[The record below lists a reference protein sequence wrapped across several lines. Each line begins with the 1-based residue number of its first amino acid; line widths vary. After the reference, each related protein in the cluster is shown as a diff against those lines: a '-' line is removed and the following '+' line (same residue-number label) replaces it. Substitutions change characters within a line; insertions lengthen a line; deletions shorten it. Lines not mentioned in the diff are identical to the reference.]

1 MRSELEI
8 LKYIHTAASELAEI
22 RRQFGHRPL
31 IAEALE
37 MFAQFA
43 PPSEPMMQAN
53 KSGAEP
59 AYKKPLTLIE
69 ASEAPEAIRENA
81 LDPENMRL
89 LRRLRSLA
97 SDGIL
102 IGSEELVDWLF
113 PGRQSKRNRTQKMC
127 DALAKFGL
135 GMVPDPRDETLQHA
149 SQNEVVLFD
158 LGQRFDAASAR
169 SETFKLLSLKL
180 IVAAMTARAD
190 SNVATSEVEL
200 MVSWVESAAKELS
213 LHEKARLR
221 AMVTFLCERSAE
233 FRARR
238 SRFAHLARDEREALL
253 QAACSVAHADGRIDP
268 RETQVLERIASA
280 LELPAQL
287 AHQNLVQLGFGVED
301 RLDDQLRDRKVEDQ
315 LIATDICADTLRIT
329 KEESAKAQRV
339 LAAIFAA

>member
-8 LKYIHTAASELAEI
+8 LKQIHTAALELAEI

-43 PPSEPMMQAN
+43 PPSEPVMQAN
-53 KSGAEP
+53 NSGAQP
-59 AYKKPLTLIE
+59 AYHKPLTLVE
-69 ASEAPEAIRENA
+69 ASEAPEAIRESA

-238 SRFAHLARDEREALL
+238 SRFAHLTRDEREALL
-253 QAACSVAHADGRIDP
+253 RAACSVAHADGRIDP
-268 RETQVLERIASA
+268 RETQVLERIAAA

-287 AHQNLVQLGFGVED
+287 AHQNLVQLGFGLEERPD
-301 RLDDQLRDRKVEDQ
+301 EKLSDRKFEDQ
-315 LIATDICADTLRIT
+315 PLATDICEDTLRIT

>member
-102 IGSEELVDWLF
+102 IGSE
-113 PGRQSKRNRTQKMC
+113 
-127 DALAKFGL
+127 
-135 GMVPDPRDETLQHA
+135 
-149 SQNEVVLFD
+149 
-158 LGQRFDAASAR
+158 
-169 SETFKLLSLKL
+169 
-180 IVAAMTARAD
+180 
-190 SNVATSEVEL
+190 
-200 MVSWVESAAKELS
+200 
-213 LHEKARLR
+213 
-221 AMVTFLCERSAE
+221 
-233 FRARR
+233 
-238 SRFAHLARDEREALL
+238 
-253 QAACSVAHADGRIDP
+253 
-268 RETQVLERIASA
+268 
-280 LELPAQL
+280 
-287 AHQNLVQLGFGVED
+287 
-301 RLDDQLRDRKVEDQ
+301 
-315 LIATDICADTLRIT
+315 
-329 KEESAKAQRV
+329 
-339 LAAIFAA
+339 

>member
-1 MRSELEI
+1 MKSELEV
-8 LKYIHTAASELAEI
+8 LKYIHTAASDLAEI
-22 RRQFGHRPL
+22 RSRFGHRPL
-31 IAEALE
+31 VREALE
-37 MFAQFA
+37 LFTQFA
-43 PPSEPMMQAN
+43 PRAETLSQASLSTTDRADRRN
-53 KSGAEP
+53 LS
-59 AYKKPLTLIE
+59 LID
-69 ASEAPEAIRENA
+69 ASELPRAIREDA
-81 LDPENMRL
+81 LDPENVRL

-127 DALAKFGL
+127 DALANFGL
-135 GMVPDPRDETLQHA
+135 GMVPDPRDEILQHA
-149 SQNEVVLFD
+149 SQNEVILFD
-158 LGQRFDAASAR
+158 LGQAFDAAADR

-190 SNVATSEVEL
+190 ANVAHSEMEL
-200 MVSWVESAAKELS
+200 MVSWVESAANELS
-213 LHEKARLR
+213 SHEQARLR

-238 SRFAHLARDEREALL
+238 SRFAHLTRDEREALL

-268 RETQVLERIASA
+268 QETQVLERIASA

-287 AHQNLVQLGFGVED
+287 AHQNLVQLGFGIED
-301 RLDDQLRDRKVEDQ
+301 RLGGPSGDRKVEDQ
-315 LIATDICADTLRIT
+315 PIVTDICAETLRIT
-329 KEESAKAQRV
+329 RDESAKAQRV